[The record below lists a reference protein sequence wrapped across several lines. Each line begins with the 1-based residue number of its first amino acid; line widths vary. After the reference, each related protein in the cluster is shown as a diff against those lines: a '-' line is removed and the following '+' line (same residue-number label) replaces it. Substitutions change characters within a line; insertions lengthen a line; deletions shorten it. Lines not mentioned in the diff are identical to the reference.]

1 VLHGGLLVLAL
12 ALAGVRVARAPRPV
26 ELTSIEVVAPS
37 RLPLASPLASSP
49 APGHAAPVARPVV
62 PVVPVVPIV
71 NAGTHGR
78 RGGDT
83 VRRSQSRG
91 PAAPDSLADLK
102 LSYEDPTNFTSNNRA
117 ETAIGRGRDA
127 RQSGIGAGAGS
138 PLDDNLAT
146 MQIPGPSPVSLA
158 RPPRPRFDYRDLRLR
173 TSVRRFAGQT
183 IKVVLV
189 IDAEGRVRDVRL
201 LQGVDDRL
209 DQRTIELAR
218 SFVFEPAWDD
228 AGAPVPGSSRW
239 DFLIVA
245 EEEQP
250 FETALQRGYN

>member
-1 VLHGGLLVLAL
+1 MLAGCVSLVLHGGLLVLAL
-12 ALAGVRVARAPRPV
+12 ALLGVRVVRAPRPV
-26 ELTSIEVVAPS
+26 GLTSIEVVAP
-37 RLPLASPLASSP
+37 RLASPLASSP
-49 APGHAAPVARPVV
+49 VPGHAPPVARPVV
-62 PVVPVVPIV
+62 PVV

-91 PAAPDSLADLK
+91 PAAPGSLADLK
-102 LSYEDPTNFTSNNRA
+102 VSYEDPANFTSNNPA

-127 RQSGIGAGAGS
+127 RQSGIGAGAGRS
-138 PLDDNLAT
+138 LDDHLAT
-146 MQIPGPSPVSLA
+146 MQIPGPSLVSLA

-189 IDAEGRVRDVRL
+189 IDAEGRVRDVKL
-201 LQGVDDRL
+201 LHGVDDRL
-209 DQRTIELAR
+209 DQRTIELAG

-245 EEEQP
+245 EEERP
-250 FETALQRGYN
+250 FESALQRGYN